1 MFILDQSNK
10 VLFNMLFYKIK
21 KVGNQINIFNKQE
34 ELLGVLGEY
43 EDQHITQTVLDE
55 IINLIKYCHM
65 NKIFCVYEFPAAE
78 EIKKMVENG

>member
-21 KVGNQINIFNKQE
+21 KVDNKINIFNKQD

-43 EDQHITQTVLDE
+43 EDQKVTQTVLDE
-55 IINLIKYCHM
+55 IINLVKYCHM

-78 EIKKMVENG
+78 VIKKMVGSG